1 MKYRVEVEGRTFEV
15 EVRSDGTVWV
25 NGRPMPVDVEG
36 LEGPF
41 LSLLV
46 GHRSY
51 EGCAEMTG
59 EECRVVV
66 EGRSY
71 QARLEAPRP
80 ALPEVGRPDRKEE
93 TEDPCRIT
101 APLPGVL
108 LEVRVAE
115 GQAVKA
121 GTVVAVMESMKMNLE
136 LRAPRDGV
144 VGSLRARPGQEVAQG
159 EVLAVIG

>member
-15 EVRSDGTVWV
+15 EVRPDGTVWV

-51 EGCAEMTG
+51 EGCLETGG
-59 EECRVVV
+59 EECHVVV
-66 EGRSY
+66 EGRMY
-71 QARLEAPRP
+71 QARLEAPHP
-80 ALPEVGRPDRKEE
+80 ALPEVGRPFCVNVTGGSAE
-93 TEDPCRIT
+93 II

-136 LRAPRDGV
+136 LRAPQDGV
-144 VGSLRARPGQEVAQG
+144 VRSLHARPGQEVAQG
-159 EVLAVIG
+159 EVVAVIG